1 MNLLRNDA
9 LEGAQ
14 ARRRAQIPDATVA
27 RLPLY
32 LRALSELADRGV
44 TTCSSEH
51 VATAAGVS
59 SANIR
64 KDLSHLGSY
73 GTRGVGYD
81 VQQLRDRIAETI
93 GQTHNWDVI
102 LVGAGHLG
110 SALAAYQGF
119 GNRGIHVAA
128 VVDEDPALVGTKLGS
143 ITVDSVE
150 NLATLIKDNGI
161 LIGIIATPPDAAQ
174 SVADRLVEAGVTSI
188 LNFAPTLIQV
198 PAGVD
203 VRQVD
208 VAVELQILAYHE
220 QRKAASVKGGGVT

>member
-143 ITVDSVE
+143 ITVESVE

-220 QRKAASVKGGGVT
+220 QRKAASVKGGGAT

>member
-59 SANIR
+59 SANVR

-81 VQQLRDRIAETI
+81 VHQLRDRIAETI
-93 GQTHNWDVI
+93 GQTQNWKVI
-102 LVGAGHLG
+102 IVGAGHLG

-119 GNRGIHVAA
+119 GTRGITIAA
-128 VVDEDPALVGTKLGS
+128 VVDEDPALVGSTLGPNTIES
-143 ITVDSVE
+143 VD
-150 NLATLIKDNGI
+150 NLAAHRIIHETLFLEIHFTHLSPRPTLVPACISGI
-161 LIGIIATPPDAAQ
+161 LHHPD
-174 SVADRLVEAGVTSI
+174 
-188 LNFAPTLIQV
+188 
-198 PAGVD
+198 
-203 VRQVD
+203 
-208 VAVELQILAYHE
+208 LASP
-220 QRKAASVKGGGVT
+220 QRSAKL